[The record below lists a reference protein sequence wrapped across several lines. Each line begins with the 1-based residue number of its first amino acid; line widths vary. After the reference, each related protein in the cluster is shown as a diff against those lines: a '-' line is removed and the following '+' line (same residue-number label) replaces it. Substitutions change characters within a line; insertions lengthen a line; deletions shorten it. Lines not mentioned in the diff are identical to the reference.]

1 MSHIN
6 KILVPL
12 DGSAASI
19 AALAQ
24 AVTLAE
30 DVEASVEVLHV
41 IAPDEFEVGSAT
53 AMSPGARE
61 QAESAMEVAYEE
73 AQRLLK
79 DRLNRRDVAGEPVRT
94 ILEIAANEGV
104 DLIVVGTQGRVGR
117 MHALFGSVAEGLVRN
132 APCPVLT
139 VRHSDGGEESFAER
153 IHGREALAEQARPPR

>member
-6 KILVPL
+6 KILVPM
-12 DGSAASI
+12 DGSPASI

-41 IAPDEFEVGSAT
+41 MAPDDFEVGSAT
-53 AMSPGARE
+53 SASPAALE
-61 QAESAMEVAYEE
+61 QAEREMEAAFGD
-73 AQRLLK
+73 AQRVLK
-79 DRLNRRDVAGEPVRT
+79 DKLNRREVAGEPVRT
-94 ILEIAANEGV
+94 ILQIAADEAV
-104 DLIVVGTQGRVGR
+104 DLIVVGTHGRVGR

-139 VRHSDGGEESFAER
+139 VRRPESGEESFAER
-153 IHGREALAEQARPPR
+153 IHGREALSEQARPPR